1 MERGRTGEMQMSADT
16 LGERLLSLN
25 GRVALVAGG
34 AGGIGSAIVRLI
46 QEAGASVASA
56 DLPGR
61 GCPAGAVELPCDLA
75 DEGGVQAL
83 FEDFRGRFAR
93 LDILVHC
100 AGVTGDSV
108 LWKMGMEAWDRVM
121 RVNLDAAFL
130 LLREAVPLMRDA
142 GEGAV
147 ILVSS
152 INGERGKFGQA
163 NYASSKA
170 GLIGLGRTAARE
182 LGKFGIRVNVIAPGF
197 VETRMTAELPVQIR
211 EAAVAESVLGRVGK
225 PDDVARAALFLASP
239 MASHI
244 TGQVVRVD
252 GGQLIG

>member
-1 MERGRTGEMQMSADT
+1 MSANT

-34 AGGIGSAIVRLI
+34 AGGIGSAIVRLFI
-46 QEAGASVASA
+46 EAGASVASA
-56 DLPGR
+56 DLPDR
-61 GCPAGAVELPCDLA
+61 ACPAGAIELPCDLS
-75 DEGGVQAL
+75 DEGGVETL
-83 FEDFRGRFAR
+83 FEDFRDRFDR
-93 LDILVHC
+93 LDVLVHC

-108 LWKMGMEAWDRVM
+108 LWKMGKEAWDRVI
-121 RVNLDAAFL
+121 RVNLDSAFL
-130 LLREAVPLMRDA
+130 MLREAVPLIRDR
-142 GEGAV
+142 GDGAV

-182 LGKFGIRVNVIAPGF
+182 LGRFGIRVNVIAPGF
-197 VETRMTAELPVQIR
+197 VETRMTADLPAEIR
-211 EAAVAESVLGRVGK
+211 DAAVAETVLGRLGQ
-225 PDDVARAALFLASP
+225 PDDVAWTALFLASS
-239 MASHI
+239 MARHI